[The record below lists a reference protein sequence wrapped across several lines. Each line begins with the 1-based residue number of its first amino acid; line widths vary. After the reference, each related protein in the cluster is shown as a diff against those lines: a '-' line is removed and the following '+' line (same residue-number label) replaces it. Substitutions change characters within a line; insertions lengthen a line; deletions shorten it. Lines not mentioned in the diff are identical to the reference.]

1 MNLSWWT
8 MKLKASD
15 QVQFFKGAQARLCTI
30 GTACL
35 IAKIQ
40 RSSRHIARQHML
52 ELKYKSFGLLNSVP
66 KGKGECIPLLMH

>member
-1 MNLSWWT
+1 MNLN
-8 MKLKASD
+8 ASD
-15 QVQFFKGAQARLCTI
+15 QVQFFKGAQARLCSM

-35 IAKIQ
+35 ISNIQ
-40 RSSRHIARQHML
+40 RTPRQIAVQHML